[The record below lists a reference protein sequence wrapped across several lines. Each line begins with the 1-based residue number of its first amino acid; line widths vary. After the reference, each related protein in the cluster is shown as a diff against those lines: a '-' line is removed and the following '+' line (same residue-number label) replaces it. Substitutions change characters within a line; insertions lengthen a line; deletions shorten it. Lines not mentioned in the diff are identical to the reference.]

1 MKRLVLICSTY
12 FICGWMDTVVGSLRG
27 MGYSMLPMVVSLTGA
42 CLFRIIWI
50 FTVFARFHSLT
61 VLYISYPIS
70 WIITTAAH
78 LFCYFRLRRK
88 FPKEDV
94 DEYGA

>member
-1 MKRLVLICSTY
+1 MITIDR
-12 FICGWMDTVVGSLRG
+12 SLRG

-88 FPKEDV
+88 FPREDV
-94 DEYGA
+94 NENCA